1 MKKILSLMLIVILFC
16 GCQDKSPKQA
26 GTEAKQQPAAMAP
39 APPHVSVTGAVL
51 EKIDVT
57 GGMYLRL
64 KTPQGEV
71 WTAVD
76 KADVKK
82 GAEVTVV
89 NAVPMD
95 GFESKSLKRKF
106 DHILFGSLAAGA
118 GTAPAPMAAG
128 HMASDSKK
136 ESPAKMHPAMVNPS
150 AEQETIKVKKAEG
163 ADGKTVAEIFA
174 AKSSLK
180 GASVALRGKVVKCN
194 MGIMGKNWLHLRDGS
209 GSPEKEN
216 FDITVTT
223 LDSSAAVGDT
233 VLIKGKVSLDR
244 DFGAGYVYPI
254 IIEDA
259 KVSK

>member
-1 MKKILSLMLIVILFC
+1 MKKALSLMLIVICFC

-26 GTEAKQQPAAMAP
+26 KTEAKRPPAAMTP
-39 APPHVSVTGAVL
+39 APPHISVTGAVL

-82 GAEVTVV
+82 GAEVTVL

-106 DHILFGSLAAGA
+106 DHILFGSLAAGQ
-118 GTAPAPMAAG
+118 
-128 HMASDSKK
+128 MASDSKK
-136 ESPAKMHPAMVNPS
+136 EPTAKMHPAVANLS
-150 AEQETIKVKKAEG
+150 AEQEAIKVKKAEG
-163 ADGKTVAEIFA
+163 AEGKTVAEIFA
-174 AKSSLK
+174 AKSTLK
-180 GASVALRGKVVKCN
+180 GAPVALRGKVVKCN

-209 GSPEKEN
+209 GSPEKQN
-216 FDITVTT
+216 FDMTVTT
-223 LDSSAAVGDT
+223 LDTAAVGDT

-259 KVSK
+259 KVTK